1 MLLRSLF
8 FASFMLISMMGYAQQ
23 EKHDTSIA
31 ISQTHLPQPTRPR
44 KPEHIVIE
52 CFYDALSE
60 SIHFHFLE
68 DLGGAIIEVT
78 NTATGEMFYGMCPSA
93 PGACNVAISGEQGMY
108 TIQIEDGY
116 NHYYTGSFAL
126 D

>member
-8 FASFMLISMMGYAQQ
+8 FASFMLISMMGYAQR

-52 CFYDALSE
+52 CRSDKYRDRRNVLRNVSFSPRSMQCCNFVRTGY
-60 SIHFHFLE
+60 
-68 DLGGAIIEVT
+68 VYNT
-78 NTATGEMFYGMCPSA
+78 N
-93 PGACNVAISGEQGMY
+93 
-108 TIQIEDGY
+108 
-116 NHYYTGSFAL
+116 
-126 D
+126 